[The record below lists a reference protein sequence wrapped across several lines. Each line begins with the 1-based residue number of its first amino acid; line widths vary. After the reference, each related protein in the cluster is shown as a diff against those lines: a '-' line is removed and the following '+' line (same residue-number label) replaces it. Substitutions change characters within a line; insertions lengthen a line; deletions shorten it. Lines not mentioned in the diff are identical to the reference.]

1 TLHITAMRIQ
11 SHRAPLLLSALLSG
25 FASAVSFKCSDIKT
39 SDHTFDLSGLKGTHE
54 VFHSS
59 NETAGFVT
67 NTTYVLNICD
77 VLHGAANRGK
87 LTCGT
92 TRNVCGFPKK
102 YRNDSHQIIEGVF
115 PVAGLDHVGEG
126 SKDPVATPLRE
137 INEDEEGL
145 RLRMSGGE
153 YPVETDKTRPAA
165 AIIDFVC
172 DPDRSGL
179 EGVPSIQDENGDKDM
194 RRRDGEDAVRD
205 PSLTVKSFGPDAD
218 DTYILKLDWR
228 TRYACYDYQGGNSGD
243 ANSSQ
248 HWGFFTWMIILVF
261 LCVAAYL
268 IFGSW
273 LNYNRYGARGWDLL
287 PHGDTLRDVPYIFQD
302 WVRRVVNTLQGSGS
316 RGGYSA
322 V

>member
-1 TLHITAMRIQ
+1 MRIQ

-39 SDHTFDLSGLKGTHE
+39 SDHTFDFSGLKGTHE

-59 NETAGFVT
+59 TNETEGFLT

-77 VLHGAANRGK
+77 VLHGAANRDGI
-87 LTCGT
+87 TCGT
-92 TRNVCGFPKK
+92 TRNVCGFSK
-102 YRNDSHQIIEGVF
+102 RIANDTHHSNSVYYPI
-115 PVAGLDHVGEG
+115 AGLDHVGEG
-126 SKDPVATPLRE
+126 SKDPVATPLKE
-137 INEDEEGL
+137 INENEEGL
-145 RLRMSGGE
+145 RLRMAGGE
-153 YPVETDKTRPAA
+153 YEAESGKKSPAA

-179 EGVPSIQDENGDKDM
+179 EGIPLMEDENGEKDM
-194 RRRDGEDAVRD
+194 QRRDGEDPVRD
-205 PSLTVKSFGPDAD
+205 PSLTFKSFGPDAD
-218 DTYILKLDWR
+218 DTFILKLDWR
-228 TRYACYDYQGGNSGD
+228 TR
-243 ANSSQ
+243 
-248 HWGFFTWMIILVF
+248 VF